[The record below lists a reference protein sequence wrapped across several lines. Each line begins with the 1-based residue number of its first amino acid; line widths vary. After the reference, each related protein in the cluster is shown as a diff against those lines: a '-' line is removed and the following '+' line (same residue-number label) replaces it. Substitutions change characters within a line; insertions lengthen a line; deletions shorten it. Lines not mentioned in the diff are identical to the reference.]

1 MFGGAIALRTAQI
14 VNKELSMVQKK
25 DLQIAEKQAIARYAA
40 SLIER
45 DDCVY
50 LDAGTSTGWMIEYI
64 REAQATY
71 VTNALSH
78 AKRLA
83 DKGFHVILIG
93 GEPKS
98 STDAI
103 VGAEAVVNLQ
113 KYHFS
118 KGFFGT
124 NGVEQNGGFTTPG
137 REGSD
142 GQADCGEK
150 YAARKPLFP
159 GDVFQ
164 IRESVRRNLRRLRGR
179 SDPDGS
185 ARAGKSAE
193 ERQGCQCEP
202 TGTIKSCL
210 RRHRAIEG
218 RFYRMKVMFVNGSSH
233 LHGTTMAAI
242 EEMEKVFRA
251 EGIETEVI
259 QVGGKPIADCLQCNV
274 CGKTGKCVFTDDGV
288 NEFVEKAKD
297 ADGFVF
303 ATPVYFAHPSG
314 RIFDF
319 LDRAF
324 YSSNGYENFKF
335 KPGAAVAIA
344 RRGGTTASLD
354 ALNKYFGI
362 AQMPTAGSTYWNMVH
377 GLTAEDAPK
386 DEEGMQTMRNLAKN
400 MIWMMRCFEAGKKAG
415 VPYPD
420 TEKQFCTNFIR

>member
-1 MFGGAIALRTAQI
+1 
-14 VNKELSMVQKK
+14 
-25 DLQIAEKQAIARYAA
+25 
-40 SLIER
+40 
-45 DDCVY
+45 
-50 LDAGTSTGWMIEYI
+50 
-64 REAQATY
+64 
-71 VTNALSH
+71 
-78 AKRLA
+78 
-83 DKGFHVILIG
+83 
-93 GEPKS
+93 
-98 STDAI
+98 
-103 VGAEAVVNLQ
+103 
-113 KYHFS
+113 
-118 KGFFGT
+118 
-124 NGVEQNGGFTTPG
+124 
-137 REGSD
+137 
-142 GQADCGEK
+142 
-150 YAARKPLFP
+150 
-159 GDVFQ
+159 
-164 IRESVRRNLRRLRGR
+164 
-179 SDPDGS
+179 
-185 ARAGKSAE
+185 
-193 ERQGCQCEP
+193 
-202 TGTIKSCL
+202 
-210 RRHRAIEG
+210 
-218 RFYRMKVMFVNGSSH
+218 MKVMFVNGSSH

-377 GLTAEDAPK
+377 GQCPEDVKK
-386 DEEGMQTMRNLAKN
+386 DEEGMQIMRVLGRN
-400 MIWMMRCFEAGKKAG
+400 MAWMLKSIEAGKAAG
-415 VPYPD
+415 VTLPE
-420 TEKQFCTNFIR
+420 TEEKKRTNFIR